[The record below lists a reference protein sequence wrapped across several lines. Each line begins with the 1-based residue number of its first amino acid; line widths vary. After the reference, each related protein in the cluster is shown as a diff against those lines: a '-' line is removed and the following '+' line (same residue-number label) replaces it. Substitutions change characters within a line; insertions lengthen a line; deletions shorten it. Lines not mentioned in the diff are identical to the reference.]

1 MRDGVF
7 AIALVFPARGLT
19 LKEFP
24 GTKRS
29 AQHMQKYIFSLMLVF
44 VAAASCINESTI
56 LADEAQGEGPE
67 ASKDPIELDEDVLK
81 AADDLRLTYTN
92 EQQTLVNGLRYL
104 LRPAFEEELMLGRRY
119 RPCVLEPFE
128 NSSEAPLTQ
137 LEQLRLLAVLQSG
150 LAPTGATDRQITRLF
165 LVPIL
170 NNNLN
175 LAPLAI
181 DMLLCRAIYQRPHLN
196 ADDEAKSRA
205 ERLLASLGNA
215 KDATS
220 ARSPLIQGKVTQCQW
235 YANHMWL
242 GLIMRSALDLGLEI
256 DDRVWDNALKDL
268 CEAEVKERGYITRKG
283 AADVGGD
290 LNPNLM
296 ALAALSFASTA
307 PEGVI
312 GRAALKDVQKAIKNV
327 PELVSR
333 LRSDYAQENWGG
345 ARLMLVES
353 LASEFSPER
362 ESGDAWREAIRRTS
376 VAQYE
381 TSGASMRRSV
391 NPADM
396 GLGSV
401 EQKRSDSIV
410 CETALN
416 CLSLSGGLYQTT
428 DAPLADVEL
437 ASVGRLMYALG
448 MLHAGS
454 SRAGGADFESRVKFA
469 IEDGCHY
476 LARVQKDDGNFPG
489 MYEGTAGNTAICLL
503 AMMHGGMSRTDQGI
517 QNGLAWLR
525 ANCGQGRAGNTYSIA
540 LVLMFFQYYY
550 EREQRETGIISADN
564 PKDHLAAKAEMW
576 SKLAKEDAKLV
587 EDMVST
593 LDDSN
598 VGGTRGG
605 YTYGPTGGGGRSDN
619 SCSQFAMLGYKAASL
634 LGAEIKVSTF
644 EKEARRLIKQYS
656 PDESCEEVEY
666 EHSDDDREGD
676 DNERR
681 SSSSRG
687 PWKSKIKPGGWG
699 YTCGDAQDWRSM
711 DLTAAG
717 ISTLVICMDELK
729 VRGRLSKEMAREI
742 GLTIRGAEVWT
753 AKHYY
758 RAEDLAHE
766 KSDLRTSRS
775 DGHGTFY
782 GLYSVERG
790 CVLAGIRK
798 LNEEVDWYR
807 IGADALIDS
816 QNMEGNWGIESPQPA
831 PGRRSRA
838 QLINTSMAI
847 LFLKMAAPP
856 VITEHK
862 KRERERAEREEKQ
875 NPKNPITSG
884 PEDKKKDAEKKP
896 ENPQGSED

>member
-1 MRDGVF
+1 MR
-7 AIALVFPARGLT
+7 
-19 LKEFP
+19 
-24 GTKRS
+24 
-29 AQHMQKYIFSLMLVF
+29 
-44 VAAASCINESTI
+44 NTI
-56 LADEAQGEGPE
+56 LPLLLLLLATSFCVNGSVVLADEGKGEGKSEPSE
-67 ASKDPIELDEDVLK
+67 EDSKDPLELDEDVLK

-104 LRPAFEEELMLGRRY
+104 LRPGFEEELMAGRRY
-119 RPCVLEPFE
+119 RPCALEPFE
-128 NSSEAPLTQ
+128 EGGEAALTQ
-137 LEQLRLLAVLQSG
+137 LEALRLLAVLQSG

-165 LVPIL
+165 LTPIS
-170 NNNLN
+170 NDNLN

-181 DMLLCRAIYQRPHLN
+181 DMLLCRAIYRRPKLN

-205 ERLLASLGNA
+205 ERLLAALEKT

-220 ARSPLIQGKVTQCQW
+220 PRSPLIQGKFTRCQW

-256 DDRVWDNALKDL
+256 DDRAWDATLKDL
-268 CEAEVKERGYITRKG
+268 CKAEEKERGYTTQKG
-283 AADVGGD
+283 ANELTGD

-296 ALAALSFASTA
+296 ALTALGLAVTA

-312 GRAALKDVQKAIKNV
+312 GRAAYKEVEKRVKHV
-327 PELVSR
+327 PELLSR
-333 LRSDYAQENWGG
+333 LRTDYEREYWGG
-345 ARLMLVES
+345 SRLLLVES
-353 LASEFSPER
+353 FAPEFAPER
-362 ESGDAWREAIRRTS
+362 ESGNTWRLNIKRAVVSEFDPSGAALRRAIVLTDLGLASRNWTR
-376 VAQYE
+376 YE
-381 TSGASMRRSV
+381 TVA
-391 NPADM
+391 
-396 GLGSV
+396 
-401 EQKRSDSIV
+401 

-416 CLSLSGGLYQTT
+416 CLALSGGLYQTT
-428 DAPLADVEL
+428 DAPLQDVEL
-437 ASVGRLMYALG
+437 ASIGRLMYALG
-448 MLHAGS
+448 MLHAGKA
-454 SRAGGADFESRVKFA
+454 RVGGADFESRVKFA
-469 IEDGCHY
+469 IEDGCDY
-476 LARVQKDDGNFPG
+476 LARVQKDDGSFPG
-489 MYEGTAGNTAICLL
+489 MYEGTPGNTAICLL
-503 AMMHGGMSRTDQGI
+503 AMMHGGMSRENPAIQQG
-517 QNGLAWLR
+517 LSWLR
-525 ANCGQGRAGNTYSIA
+525 EHCGEGRAGNTYSIA

-564 PKDHLAAKAEMW
+564 PKDHQSAKNDMW

-587 EDMVST
+587 DNMIST

-605 YTYGPTGGGGRSDN
+605 WTYGPTGGRGGRSDN

-634 LGAEIKVSTF
+634 LGAEIKTSVF
-644 EKEARRLIKQYS
+644 EKEAERLIRQYA
-656 PDESCEEVEY
+656 PDESCPEVEY
-666 EHSDDDREGD
+666 EHVDDDREGND
-676 DNERR
+676 DERKT
-681 SSSSRG
+681 SGSHK
-687 PWKSKIKPGGWG
+687 PWKGKIRPGGWG
-699 YTCGDAQDWRSM
+699 YTCGDSQGWRTM

-717 ISTLVICMDELK
+717 ISSLVICMDELK
-729 VRGRLSKEMAREI
+729 VRGKLSTQMAREI

-753 AKHYY
+753 AKNYY
-758 RAEDLAHE
+758 RPEDLANAN
-766 KSDLRTSRS
+766 SDLMRAWS

-816 QNMEGNWGIESPQPA
+816 QNIEGNWGREPAEQA
-831 PGRRSRA
+831 PGRRDRP

-884 PEDKKKDAEKKP
+884 PKDKKKDAEKTP
-896 ENPQGSED
+896 ENPQEPKD